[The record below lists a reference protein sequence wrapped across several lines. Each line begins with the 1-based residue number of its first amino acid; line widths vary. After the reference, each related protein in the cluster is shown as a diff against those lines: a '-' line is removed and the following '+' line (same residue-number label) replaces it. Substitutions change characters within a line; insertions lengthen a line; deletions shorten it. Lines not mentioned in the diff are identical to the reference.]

1 VLPIVLLVSLAAAA
15 TTPSPSL
22 AVAAPRAERLVLA
35 PGSLALPR
43 PAQRGEGRGGPP
55 TLRLQDD
62 YADSDDEPRYD
73 DDERPRPHLLL
84 SGWGG
89 EALAHGGAGRSSSFY
104 GGEVAWVFPSL
115 DLGVA
120 GSWYRALRDATRAWT
135 PVVLTRVTQRFMTR
149 RGLEAAFSL
158 GFGAGR
164 PAGWIGWYQVAI
176 GMRVPLGS
184 LYLGGELAF
193 EQYDIIRLGAGL
205 GAAF

>member
-1 VLPIVLLVSLAAAA
+1 MLPLVLLVSLAAAA
-15 TTPSPSL
+15 PPPP
-22 AVAAPRAERLVLA
+22 A
-35 PGSLALPR
+35 LALPAPR
-43 PAQRGEGRGGPP
+43 PAPLALAP
-55 TLRLQDD
+55 VSLTLARPLAQAD
-62 YADSDDEPRYD
+62 YADSEDEPRYDD
-73 DDERPRPHLLL
+73 DDERPRPHLLV

-120 GSWYRALRDATRAWT
+120 GSWYRALRDANRTWT
-135 PVVLTRVTQRFMTR
+135 PVVLTRVTQRFLTG

-176 GMRVPLGS
+176 GVRLPLGS